1 MQKLEERRRKTWD
14 HIKKIRNILSK
25 NSTIKDRNGKDLTK
39 QKRSRRDGKNT
50 HNNCTKKDHKDPDN
64 CDGVVTHPEPDILEC
79 EDKWALGSTAD
90 NKANV
95 GDGIPAELF
104 KNLKD
109 NAIKVL
115 LRWCSGKEY
124 THQCRRHKRHRFD
137 FCVWKIPCSRK
148 WQPIPVFLLGKFH
161 IQRSPV
167 GYSPWRCKES
177 DMTEPM
183 RHTHTHTRSSF
194 YSWWANPNFQA
205 HFGDRLCCLKL
216 SSRLIH
222 WSTLVIVLPPG

>member
-161 IQRSPV
+161 RQRSLVVPGIKKSQTRLSTCTHIQV
-167 GYSPWRCKES
+167 LHSIRQQVCKPSSGQRTGEGRVSP
-177 DMTEPM
+177 
-183 RHTHTHTRSSF
+183 
-194 YSWWANPNFQA
+194 
-205 HFGDRLCCLKL
+205 
-216 SSRLIH
+216 
-222 WSTLVIVLPPG
+222 